1 MKRQLAI
8 ILCAS
13 MALSTYAQDSRVFEM
28 RYFTKDAAASGVTDF
43 HGPTEWLDTDMRVAV
58 LNSYAGYASRFW
70 GDPGMDTPMFDEA
83 KVRERLASIKPQPQT
98 GVRRTMELNSWR
110 SYGYR
115 NGKEQAQAER
125 WKKWTEDGALIH
137 DGFLILDRA
146 GASPEIREIDW
157 RFNMKMT
164 LAAVDSDFAIVFTDE
179 DGTLFKVRPEGLSG
193 NVEIYG
199 DLENRVLFLSAGGK
213 TIREMKLPE
222 DFGNR
227 ISAFTLDSSAG
238 RTVLD
243 FFSLYGF
250 VRDHEFDFAPYH
262 TELHYDEDFRKAV
275 SIEGWQKADYDDS
288 FWESVSLPSPHGSQN
303 AAGESYYLRT
313 KVEVGDFAYAS
324 LEIET
329 IDPAGEVWVNGDPVA
344 VTDGRIPRSID
355 VTEYLAPGRENI
367 IAVRV
372 KPQTLFKANLHSP
385 SDHNVG
391 WSLGRTRLILTDGT
405 SHIVSDHVHTA
416 ALTDTQALQKHR
428 VRVRNEECDPLTGSL
443 TVNYYPWFPEE
454 GSCVA
459 SVTRDVHVRPRIENV
474 YDIDFALENPDL
486 WSTGEPKLYKVEVI
500 LKDAE
505 GRPVDD
511 HVTTT
516 GVRFIEQKEG
526 VLYVNNRPEMLNGA
540 QNFGF
545 RLPIEYMSRYVYCAT
560 DEMVMRELMMI
571 ERMDGNMLRIH
582 VHADS
587 GISEGVNDPR
597 YAEYADQIGL
607 YLIWQ
612 TPAWTREAQ
621 AWNVDIDDY
630 PLYMRQV
637 MNHPSIV
644 MWEAANHP
652 THFKSYD
659 FSETHDYFTS
669 IITAITDADTSRLV
683 SPTSFW
689 QFTHYANYEGTID
702 HEGNRHEPEPLLLH
716 RKMTRGS
723 QDAYTGYGHDWSE
736 LRNHPYPWAKS
747 CLEAHDLCYFNF
759 EHEES
764 AAQPNWELARK
775 SPWYHVPSYEWKYEE
790 GSIGRYLQ
798 FDEWRA
804 SQAFQAFAAW
814 ESMKIQTLAGVSGF
828 SWCSLESGP
837 NMFTYQ
843 KPLVDPFLVPK
854 LAFHANTMAF
864 QRIWAGS
871 DDVDTVYSPEDEIR
885 PVIFNLE
892 DACTVDLT
900 VELQNEKGKV
910 LERKVFRDVDVPAGR
925 SVTRLEPFRFRS
937 GREGCMFVL
946 YEISIQK

>member
-1 MKRQLAI
+1 MKRQLAMV
-8 ILCAS
+8 LCAS
-13 MALSTYAQDSRVFEM
+13 LALGMQAQDSKVFEM
-28 RYFTKDAAASGVTDF
+28 RYFTKDKEASGVTDF
-43 HGPTEWLDTDMRVAV
+43 HGPAEWLDTGQRVAM
-58 LNSYAGYASRFW
+58 LNSYARYASRFW
-70 GDPGMDTPMFDEA
+70 GDPGMDTPMFDETD
-83 KVRERLASIKPQPQT
+83 VRERLAAVKPQPLT
-98 GVRRTMELNSWR
+98 SVRRTVVLDSWR
-110 SYGYR
+110 SYGYKD
-115 NGKEQAQAER
+115 GKVEEQAER
-125 WKKWTEDGALIH
+125 WKKWTDGGALIQ
-137 DGFLILDRA
+137 DGFLLLDGVKTA
-146 GASPEIREIDW
+146 PEINPIDW

-164 LAAVDSDFAIVFTDE
+164 LETVDRDFEVIFSDE
-179 DGTLFKVRPEGLSG
+179 DGTLLKVALDGLSG

-199 DLENRVLFLSAGGK
+199 DLECRVLFLSSQGK
-213 TIREMKLPE
+213 TVREIRLP
-222 DFGNR
+222 DSFGDR
-227 ISAFTLDSSAG
+227 IATFSLDSSAG

-250 VRDHEFDFAPYH
+250 VRDHEYDFAPYH

-275 SIEGWQKADYDDS
+275 SVDGWQNAGYDDS
-288 FWESVSLPSPHGSQN
+288 SWELVSLPSPHGGQN
-303 AAGESYYLRT
+303 VAGESYYLRT
-313 KVEVGDFAYAS
+313 KVEVGSFAYAS
-324 LEIET
+324 LEIDT

-344 VTDGRIPRSID
+344 VTKGRVPRSID
-355 VTEYLAPGRENI
+355 VGEYLLPDRENI

-391 WSLGRTRLILTDGT
+391 WSLGRTRLILTDT
-405 SHIVSDHVHTA
+405 PNHIVSDHVHTA
-416 ALTDTQALQKHR
+416 SLTGTQALQKHKIR
-428 VRVRNEECDPLTGSL
+428 IKSEYCDPLEGSL

-454 GSCVA
+454 GPCVA
-459 SVTRDVHVRPRIENV
+459 SVTRDIHVRPRIENV
-474 YDIDFALENPDL
+474 YDIDMPLENPDL
-486 WSTGEPKLYKVEVI
+486 WTTEDPKLYRVEVI

-526 VLYVNNRPEMLNGA
+526 VLYINNRPEILGGA

-571 ERMDGNMLRIH
+571 ERMGGNLLRIH

-597 YAEYADQIGL
+597 YAEYADQLGL

-612 TPAWTREAQ
+612 TPAWTRESQ

-644 MWEAANHP
+644 MWEASNHP

-659 FSETHDYFTS
+659 FSETDDYFTS
-669 IITAITDADTSRLV
+669 IITAVTSTDTSRLV

-689 QFTHYANYEGTID
+689 QHAHYADYAGTVD
-702 HEGNRHEPEPLLLH
+702 HEGNRLEPNPLLLH
-716 RKMTRGS
+716 RKLTRGS

-747 CLEAHDLCYFNF
+747 CLEARDLCYFNF

-892 DACTVDLT
+892 DSCLVNLT
-900 VELQNEKGKV
+900 VELQNENGKV
-910 LERKVFRDVDVPAGR
+910 LERKVFSNIEVPAGR

-937 GREGCMFVL
+937 GREGCFFVV
-946 YEISIQK
+946 YEIRKL